1 MRKGI
6 SEIATMALYIGIS
19 VTAVST
25 ALTVG
30 LPALE
35 NQQEAASI
43 RNAENFMQ
51 RLDSSVEAVVSE
63 GEGSSRTI
71 RVNFDRGNLQYD
83 NSSDSLVYKLESG
96 SGVISPQT
104 SRRTGNVILS
114 SNANVEVSE
123 TSVDGTDCFMME
135 NDYLKT
141 CIKKVG
147 NQTNPVEL
155 DTSELMILYESKS
168 EELGNQKLNGTLTVT
183 VNENPSAGRGNGF
196 TYAPETG
203 SFIGTGRVIS
213 TVYTDTYTYDVIFS
227 LPTGSDF
234 IQVDVQ
240 NFR

>member
-1 MRKGI
+1 MRKGM

-43 RNAENFMQ
+43 RNAQNFMQ
-51 RLDSSVEAVVSE
+51 QLDSNVEAVVSE

-71 RVNFDRGNLQYD
+71 RVNFDRGSLQYD

-104 SRRTGNVILS
+104 SKRTGNVILS
-114 SNANVEVSE
+114 SNANVEVRE
-123 TSVDGTDCFMME
+123 TNVDGTDCFMME
-135 NDYLKT
+135 NDYLKA

-147 NQTNPVEL
+147 NQTNIVDI
-155 DTSELMILYESKS
+155 DTSELLVLYESKS
-168 EELGNQKLNGTLTVT
+168 DELGNKKLNGTLTVK
-183 VNENPSAGRGNGF
+183 VNDNPATARGNGY
-196 TYAPETG
+196 TYAAETG
-203 SFIGTGRVIS
+203 SFIGTGRVIA

-234 IQVDVQ
+234 MNVDVQ